1 MIDIIHAESR
11 GAADHG
17 WLKAKH
23 SFSFAD
29 YYDPSRMGFAS
40 IRVINEDRIEP
51 GQGFGTH
58 PHKDMEIVTYII
70 DGALEHKDS
79 MGNGSVIRAGD
90 VQRMTAG
97 TGVHHSEFNHS
108 ETETVHLLQIW
119 ILPEENSL
127 QPGYEQQHFDRKDK
141 LNQWRLIASRDARE
155 SSMRVHQAVDLYAS
169 VLEAGHE
176 LRHSFA
182 AGQSGFL
189 QIVSGSVAAN
199 GEQLTAGDGAAIQD
213 VDELIFEATSEAEAI
228 LFDMG

>member
-199 GEQLTAGDGAAIQD
+199 GEQLTAGDGATIQD

>member
-108 ETETVHLLQIW
+108 QTETVHLLQIW

-189 QIVSGSVAAN
+189 QIVSGSVTAN
-199 GEQLTAGDGAAIQD
+199 GEQLTAGDGATIQD
-213 VDELIFEATSEAEAI
+213 VDELIFESTSEAEAI
-228 LFDMG
+228 LFDIG

>member
-1 MIDIIHAESR
+1 MIDIIRAESR

-29 YYDPSRMGFAS
+29 YFDPSRMGFAS

-189 QIVSGSVAAN
+189 QIVSGSVVAN

-213 VDELIFEATSEAEAI
+213 VDELIFESTSEAEAI
-228 LFDMG
+228 LFDIG